1 MWKYRKLDNR
11 NSSTLAQLMQ
21 IVPNKSS
28 IKFVIY
34 NLEDDR
40 VELTTDMNHRANDF
54 FKLGDCELECIVH
67 DSEKAKEEARKMGMH
82 IPGGVDKSALLAYD
96 VDSSTVFLI
105 QSAPDV
111 NGISGILM
119 CMVSELMAS
128 NVPCNNMVSELINSN
143 VLCDNNVSIANG
155 QDKHYVT
162 DISCNN
168 SCLRGGGAFDNV
180 GFYMQSMESNID
192 AEAKAFAS
200 TMAKRKLEAK
210 NCTRNHV
217 QANYGEVAPTPS
229 VGVVGLNNTKR
240 KVGIV

>member
-11 NSSTLAQLMQ
+11 NASTLAQLLQ
-21 IVPNKSS
+21 LVPNKSS

-34 NLEDDR
+34 NLEDDI
-40 VELTTDMNHRANDF
+40 VELTTDMNPHANDF

-82 IPGGVDKSALLAYD
+82 IPECVDKSALLAYD

-105 QSAPDV
+105 QSAPDI
-111 NGISGILM
+111 NGISGVLM
-119 CMVSELMAS
+119 C
-128 NVPCNNMVSELINSN
+128 MVSELINSN
-143 VLCDNNVSIANG
+143 VICYTNVSIANG

-162 DISCNN
+162 DN
-168 SCLRGGGAFDNV
+168 SCLSGGGAFDKV
-180 GFYMQSMESNID
+180 DFYMQSMESNMD

>member
-1 MWKYRKLDNR
+1 MWNYRKLDNR

-21 IVPNKSS
+21 LVPNKSS

-40 VELTTDMNHRANDF
+40 VELTTDMHPHANDF

-82 IPGGVDKSALLAYD
+82 IPECVDKSALLAYD

-128 NVPCNNMVSELINSN
+128 NVPCNV
-143 VLCDNNVSIANG
+143 NG
-155 QDKHYVT
+155 S
-162 DISCNN
+162 ISCIQSKCGTITRN
-168 SCLRGGGAFDNV
+168 DNV
-180 GFYMQSMESNID
+180 DFYMQSMESTMN

-200 TMAKRKLEAK
+200 IMAKRKLDAK
-210 NCTRNHV
+210 NCDRNHV

>member
-21 IVPNKSS
+21 LVPNKSS
-28 IKFVIY
+28 IKFVVY

-40 VELTTDMNHRANDF
+40 VELTTDMHPHANDF

-119 CMVSELMAS
+119 CMVSELMD
-128 NVPCNNMVSELINSN
+128 SN
-143 VLCDNNVSIANG
+143 VLCNNNVSIANG

-162 DISCNN
+162 DITTYDAFN

-180 GFYMQSMESNID
+180 GFYMQSMESNMD

-210 NCTRNHV
+210 NCNRNHV

>member
-11 NSSTLAQLMQ
+11 NASTLAQLLQ
-21 IVPNKSS
+21 LVPNKSS

-40 VELTTDMNHRANDF
+40 VELTTDMNPHANDF

-82 IPGGVDKSALLAYD
+82 IPECVDKSALLAYD

-105 QSAPDV
+105 QSAPDI

-119 CMVSELMAS
+119 CMVSEL
-128 NVPCNNMVSELINSN
+128 INSN
-143 VLCDNNVSIANG
+143 VLCYNSVSITNG

-180 GFYMQSMESNID
+180 DFYMQSMESTMN

-210 NCTRNHV
+210 NCNRNHV

>member
-11 NSSTLAQLMQ
+11 NSSTLAQLLQ
-21 IVPNKSS
+21 LVPNKSS

-40 VELTTDMNHRANDF
+40 VELTTDMNPHANDF
-54 FKLGDCELECIVH
+54 FKLGYCELECIVH

-82 IPGGVDKSALLAYD
+82 IPECVDKSALLAYD

-128 NVPCNNMVSELINSN
+128 NVPCNV
-143 VLCDNNVSIANG
+143 NG
-155 QDKHYVT
+155 S
-162 DISCNN
+162 ISCSQSKYGTITLN
-168 SCLRGGGAFDNV
+168 DNV
-180 GFYMQSMESNID
+180 DFYIQSMESTMD

>member
-21 IVPNKSS
+21 LVPNKSS

-34 NLEDDR
+34 NLEEDR
-40 VELTTDMNHRANDF
+40 VELTTDMHPHANDF

-128 NVPCNNMVSELINSN
+128 NVPCNV
-143 VLCDNNVSIANG
+143 NG
-155 QDKHYVT
+155 S
-162 DISCNN
+162 ISCTQSKYGTITRN
-168 SCLRGGGAFDNV
+168 DNV
-180 GFYMQSMESNID
+180 DFYVKSMESNID
-192 AEAKAFAS
+192 DEAKAFAS
-200 TMAKRKLEAK
+200 IMAKRKLDAK
-210 NCTRNHV
+210 NCNRNHV

>member
-11 NSSTLAQLMQ
+11 NASTLSQVMQLAH
-21 IVPNKSS
+21 NKSS
-28 IKFVIY
+28 IKLVIY
-34 NLEDDR
+34 NLEDER
-40 VELTTDMNHRANDF
+40 VELSTGMNHNANEF
-54 FKLGDCELECIVH
+54 FKLGDNELESIIH
-67 DSEKAKEEARKMGMH
+67 DSEKAKEEARKMGMR
-82 IPGGVDKSALLAYD
+82 IPECDDRYALLAYD

-105 QSAPDV
+105 QSAPDI
-111 NGISGILM
+111 NGISGVLM

-128 NVPCNNMVSELINSN
+128 NVLCN
-143 VLCDNNVSIANG
+143 NNVSIANG

-162 DISCNN
+162 DN
-168 SCLRGGGAFDNV
+168 SCLSGGGAFDKV
-180 GFYMQSMESNID
+180 DFYMQSMESNMD

>member
-21 IVPNKSS
+21 LVPNKSS

-34 NLEDDR
+34 NLEEDR
-40 VELTTDMNHRANDF
+40 VELTTDMHPHANDF

-82 IPGGVDKSALLAYD
+82 IPECVDKSALLAYD

-119 CMVSELMAS
+119 CMVSEL
-128 NVPCNNMVSELINSN
+128 INSN
-143 VLCDNNVSIANG
+143 VLCYNNVSISHG

-162 DISCNN
+162 DITQVNG
-168 SCLRGGGAFDNV
+168 CLRGGGAFDNV
-180 GFYMQSMESNID
+180 DFYMQSMESNMD

-210 NCTRNHV
+210 NCNRNHV

>member
-21 IVPNKSS
+21 LVPNKSS

-40 VELTTDMNHRANDF
+40 VELTTDMNHHANDF

-82 IPGGVDKSALLAYD
+82 IPGCVDKSALLAYD

-128 NVPCNNMVSELINSN
+128 NVPCNV
-143 VLCDNNVSIANG
+143 NG
-155 QDKHYVT
+155 S
-162 DISCNN
+162 ISCIQSKCGTITRN
-168 SCLRGGGAFDNV
+168 DNV
-180 GFYMQSMESNID
+180 DFYMQSMESTMN

-200 TMAKRKLEAK
+200 IMAKRKLDAK
-210 NCTRNHV
+210 NCDRNHV

>member
-21 IVPNKSS
+21 LVPNKSS

-34 NLEDDR
+34 NLEEDR
-40 VELTTDMNHRANDF
+40 VELTTDMNHHANDF

-128 NVPCNNMVSELINSN
+128 NVPCNV
-143 VLCDNNVSIANG
+143 NG
-155 QDKHYVT
+155 S
-162 DISCNN
+162 ISCSQSKYGTITRN
-168 SCLRGGGAFDNV
+168 DNV
-180 GFYMQSMESNID
+180 DFYIQSMESNMD

-200 TMAKRKLEAK
+200 VMAKRKLEAK

>member
-11 NSSTLAQLMQ
+11 NASTLAQLLQ
-21 IVPNKSS
+21 LVPNKSS

-34 NLEDDR
+34 NLEEDR
-40 VELTTDMNHRANDF
+40 VELTTDMNPHANDF

-82 IPGGVDKSALLAYD
+82 IPECVDKSALLAYD

-105 QSAPDV
+105 QSAPDI
-111 NGISGILM
+111 NGISGVLM
-119 CMVSELMAS
+119 C
-128 NVPCNNMVSELINSN
+128 MVSELINSN
-143 VLCDNNVSIANG
+143 VICYTNVSIANG

-162 DISCNN
+162 DN

-180 GFYMQSMESNID
+180 DFYMQSMESNID

>member
-40 VELTTDMNHRANDF
+40 VELTTDMNPHANDF

-82 IPGGVDKSALLAYD
+82 IPGCVDKSALLAYD

-128 NVPCNNMVSELINSN
+128 NVPCNV
-143 VLCDNNVSIANG
+143 NG
-155 QDKHYVT
+155 S
-162 DISCNN
+162 ISCSQSKYGTITRN
-168 SCLRGGGAFDNV
+168 DNV
-180 GFYMQSMESNID
+180 DFYMQSMESTMN

-200 TMAKRKLEAK
+200 MMAKRKLDAK
-210 NCTRNHV
+210 NCDRNHV

>member
-40 VELTTDMNHRANDF
+40 VELTTDMNHHANDF

-82 IPGGVDKSALLAYD
+82 IPECVDKSALLAYD

-128 NVPCNNMVSELINSN
+128 NVPCNVNG
-143 VLCDNNVSIANG
+143 SITCIQSKYGTITRN
-155 QDKHYVT
+155 
-162 DISCNN
+162 
-168 SCLRGGGAFDNV
+168 DNV
-180 GFYMQSMESNID
+180 DFYMQSMESTMN

-200 TMAKRKLEAK
+200 MMAKRKLDAK
-210 NCTRNHV
+210 NCDRNHV

>member
-21 IVPNKSS
+21 LVPNKSS

-40 VELTTDMNHRANDF
+40 VELSTDMNPHANDF

-82 IPGGVDKSALLAYD
+82 IPECVDKSALLAYD

-128 NVPCNNMVSELINSN
+128 NVPFN
-143 VLCDNNVSIANG
+143 VNG
-155 QDKHYVT
+155 S
-162 DISCNN
+162 ISCSQSKYGTITQN
-168 SCLRGGGAFDNV
+168 DNV
-180 GFYMQSMESNID
+180 DWYRKSMESTID

-200 TMAKRKLEAK
+200 IMAKRKLDAK